1 MVGPVYCGHCG
12 SKLVLTTSDGM
23 SGYSV
28 DKVDKVM
35 EQTVMAMFENIKS
48 VSEQELGA
56 QQYVQRANEHLA
68 TLARLRS
75 LKEQKKKEPVSYK
88 SEVYKSIQSKSTCSQ
103 ELLSE
108 LIQESKVELE
118 KLDVEIDTAKSLIDG
133 ADKAAKDIKEQ
144 YDRILT

>member
-12 SKLVLTTSDGM
+12 SKLVLTTSGGM